1 MAYEIPDAPAG
12 GAYDFDAWNNAAEE
26 DVLRALAATQKIKYI
41 ISRDGTFVARFPDGR
56 IIRTPLHLSAETI
69 DTVNGLGDKPEAD
82 QIRTLLDLLGQADD
96 LDYLK
101 KTDLL
106 SVADY
111 AGKYFRAFERLSQMT
126 LGESQG

>member
-1 MAYEIPDAPAG
+1 MYELTDAHADS
-12 GAYDFDAWNNAAEE
+12 AYDFDSWNDTAE
-26 DVLRALAATQKIKYI
+26 DGALRELAAAQRIKYI
-41 ISRDGTFVARFPDGR
+41 ISRDGSFVARFPDGR
-56 IIRTPLHLSAETI
+56 VINTPLHLSVETI
-69 DTVNGLGDKPEAD
+69 DTVNGLG
-82 QIRTLLDLLGQADD
+82 QAED

-101 KTDLL
+101 KADLI

>member
-1 MAYEIPDAPAG
+1 MYELTDAHADG
-12 GAYDFDAWNNAAEE
+12 TYDFDAWNDTAE
-26 DVLRALAATQKIKYI
+26 DGALRELAAAQRIKYI

-56 IIRTPLHLSAETI
+56 VIHTPLHLSVETI

-82 QIRTLLDLLGQADD
+82 QIRTLLELLGQAED
-96 LDYLK
+96 LEYLK
-101 KTDLL
+101 KADLI

>member
-1 MAYEIPDAPAG
+1 VYEIPDAPAD
-12 GAYDFDAWNNAAEE
+12 GAYDFDAWNDTAE
-26 DVLRALAATQKIKYI
+26 DGVLRELAATQRIKYI
-41 ISRDGTFVARFPDGR
+41 ISRDGAFVARFPDGR
-56 IIRTPLHLSAETI
+56 IIHTPLHLSAETI

-82 QIRTLLDLLGQADD
+82 QIRTLLELLGQAED

-101 KTDLL
+101 KTDLI

>member
-1 MAYEIPDAPAG
+1 MYEIPDAPAD
-12 GAYDFDAWNNAAEE
+12 GAYDFDAWNDTAE
-26 DVLRALAATQKIKYI
+26 DGVLRELAATQRIKYI
-41 ISRDGTFVARFPDGR
+41 ISRDGAFVARFPDGR
-56 IIRTPLHLSAETI
+56 IIHTPLHLSAETI

-82 QIRTLLDLLGQADD
+82 QIRTLLELLGQAED

-101 KTDLL
+101 KTDLI

>member
-1 MAYEIPDAPAG
+1 M
-12 GAYDFDAWNNAAEE
+12 
-26 DVLRALAATQKIKYI
+26 
-41 ISRDGTFVARFPDGR
+41 
-56 IIRTPLHLSAETI
+56 
-69 DTVNGLGDKPEAD
+69 NGLGDKPEAD
-82 QIRTLLDLLGQADD
+82 QIRTLLELLGQAED

-101 KTDLL
+101 KTDLI